1 MIFEYQKSV
10 IEILKVFKNFS
21 KISSLKLN
29 KSKCKIAGTGNLK
42 GVSGTLQ
49 HAMHQL
55 KQRNC

>member
-10 IEILKVFKNFS
+10 IEILKV
-21 KISSLKLN
+21 SSLKLN
-29 KSKCKIAGTGNLK
+29 KSKCEIAGTGNLK

-55 KQRNC
+55 KQQNC